1 MRPQLLL
8 TAMLASLLV
17 CAIAAA
23 TLTRAAINF
32 RKPDAGIARP
42 LQSATGAGALP
53 RE

>member
-8 TAMLASLLV
+8 TVVLASLLV

-32 RKPDAGIARP
+32 RRPSPDVVQPVQAAIP
-42 LQSATGAGALP
+42 DVKS
-53 RE
+53 

>member
-23 TLTRAAINF
+23 ALTRAAINF
-32 RKPDAGIARP
+32 HKPDAGIIRP
-42 LQSATGAGALP
+42 MSTTGAQALP